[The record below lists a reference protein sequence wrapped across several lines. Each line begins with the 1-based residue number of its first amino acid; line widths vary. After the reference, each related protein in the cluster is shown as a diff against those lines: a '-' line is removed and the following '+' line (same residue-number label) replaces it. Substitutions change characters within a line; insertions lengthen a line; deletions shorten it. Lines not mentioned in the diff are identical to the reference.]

1 LNLKYLFF
9 AWSIALQGC
18 APVPSSTVGAL
29 LTFLQT
35 KVQAD
40 IPGREQ
46 SVYSAVKKLGSLVM
60 LALQEIEV

>member
-1 LNLKYLFF
+1 
-9 AWSIALQGC
+9 
-18 APVPSSTVGAL
+18 VGAL

-35 KVQAD
+35 KVQED

-60 LALQEIEV
+60 LALQEIEVWKRLALQKVSQKTKKGV